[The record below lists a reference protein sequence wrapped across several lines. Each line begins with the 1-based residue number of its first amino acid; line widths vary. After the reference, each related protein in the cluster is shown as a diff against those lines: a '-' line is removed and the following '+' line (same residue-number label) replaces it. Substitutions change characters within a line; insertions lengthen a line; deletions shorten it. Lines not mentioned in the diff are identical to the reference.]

1 MKAVDDYRAQVNKM
15 RQGEA
20 FTDDLPILIDPTRKP
35 NAAGGRV
42 GRFKGGIMGLL
53 RRINPFL
60 EKNMVKTGPFQTG
73 HRGDIIGDM
82 QQIKNIS
89 RNPNTHL
96 PEMDALYDMV
106 QQSPRYNEA
115 MRGAMMKL
123 IDYERFRAILLD
135 DNDELQALLKA
146 DPEGTESMIRF
157 LFVKG
162 GSEPQFSQGGRV
174 GKFGGGIMNVFKGI
188 GQAAKLAD
196 RGIRPFGQKQTYK
209 QKVVNRGVGEQ
220 QFNEIYDQFMNK
232 VPDEVVDEPSGK
244 ALHTALLDAEA
255 IITGQKLGLMNQE
268 QRAKLAYAMTE
279 KVKKQI
285 YQNPVSGLSND
296 YLEYMD
302 DAVGRMDDVLQI
314 YEMGGDLTPK
324 PIFDGKEI
332 IGAQIDFSQLEKL
345 RNQPP
350 TAEFLDFLRGARTP
364 KPGRKTPP
372 YGTKEMS
379 NVIPFKPRDK
389 KSMGGQIGIGSLFR
403 SR

>member
-1 MKAVDDYRAQVNKM
+1 
-15 RQGEA
+15 
-20 FTDDLPILIDPTRKP
+20 
-35 NAAGGRV
+35 
-42 GRFKGGIMGLL
+42 
-53 RRINPFL
+53 
-60 EKNMVKTGPFQTG
+60 
-73 HRGDIIGDM
+73 
-82 QQIKNIS
+82 
-89 RNPNTHL
+89 
-96 PEMDALYDMV
+96 
-106 QQSPRYNEA
+106 
-115 MRGAMMKL
+115 
-123 IDYERFRAILLD
+123 
-135 DNDELQALLKA
+135 
-146 DPEGTESMIRF
+146 
-157 LFVKG
+157 
-162 GSEPQFSQGGRV
+162 
-174 GKFGGGIMNVFKGI
+174 
-188 GQAAKLAD
+188 
-196 RGIRPFGQKQTYK
+196 
-209 QKVVNRGVGEQ
+209 
-220 QFNEIYDQFMNK
+220 
-232 VPDEVVDEPSGK
+232 
-244 ALHTALLDAEA
+244 
-255 IITGQKLGLMNQE
+255 MNQE

-324 PIFDGKEI
+324 PIFDGKQI

-364 KPGRKTPP
+364 KPGKKTPP